1 MSVNLWMHS
10 LMWQDLDSWDI
21 LLETLATWQDWRFHI
36 ENKCDGSWCVFEV
49 SKLFHASLVVSS
61 WPQIDSYCLCMD
73 ETLQANGL
81 PPVIDSQTHNCV
93 KVRVSFQN
101 HNIKFHFTKNFNQ
114 IFFECRMKQQL
125 HGEATALLVFFFAR
139 WIQRLANHTRL
150 WLQPHP
156 LPRVFSHF
164 FSTS

>member
-1 MSVNLWMHS
+1 MVHDVCLKFPNCFMQVLWFPA
-10 LMWQDLDSWDI
+10 DLKSI
-21 LLETLATWQDWRFHI
+21 AL
-36 ENKCDGSWCVFEV
+36 V
-49 SKLFHASLVVSS
+49 SA
-61 WPQIDSYCLCMD
+61 WT

-81 PPVIDSQTHNCV
+81 PPVIDSQTHICV

-125 HGEATALLVFFFAR
+125 HGEATALLVFFFVFAR

-156 LPRVFSHF
+156 LPRVFSHVF
-164 FSTS
+164 QHLSICLN

>member
-1 MSVNLWMHS
+1 
-10 LMWQDLDSWDI
+10 
-21 LLETLATWQDWRFHI
+21 
-36 ENKCDGSWCVFEV
+36 
-49 SKLFHASLVVSS
+49 
-61 WPQIDSYCLCMD
+61 MD

-125 HGEATALLVFFFAR
+125 HGEATALLVFFLPAGSKGLQITQGRGYSHIHCLEF
-139 WIQRLANHTRL
+139 LAI
-150 WLQPHP
+150 
-156 LPRVFSHF
+156 F
-164 FSTS
+164 FNILAYV